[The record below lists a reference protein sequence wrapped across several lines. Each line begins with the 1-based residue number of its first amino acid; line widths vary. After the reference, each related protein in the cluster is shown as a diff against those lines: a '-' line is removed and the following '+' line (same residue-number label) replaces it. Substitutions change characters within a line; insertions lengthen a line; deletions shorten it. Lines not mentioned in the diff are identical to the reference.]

1 MEGYGMD
8 YSTNAIGIRHGKENP
23 LTLIRDEYLFIT
35 GEDACAS
42 AVLAAL
48 EHWSNWKVG
57 KKEDAT
63 PWILRSHAKL
73 SIDMLGL
80 YGVRKIADAIK
91 KLESLGYLEVMGSVG
106 ETPRYKL
113 NVENINGDLEGYIPY
128 GERTSAKVKTSPAEG
143 KRYPGRKEDPLR
155 KKEEGV
161 RKTADIIDT
170 RIDSLIDLSI
180 ETENRDSSTLYTLDK
195 GNHIGEV
202 NSSENLKDFLASLRT
217 WRSDFQA
224 WRYTTHER
232 GAQDVLAE
240 IREVYSRVMYANM
253 NETLTLDMIPGI
265 VEDLSQYGFTWN
277 LQENPYP
284 LAGSHLSNLGMVVEG

>member
-1 MEGYGMD
+1 MKGNEMD
-8 YSTNAIGIRHGKENP
+8 YSTNAVGIRHGKDNP

-35 GEDACAS
+35 EEDTCAS

-57 KKEDAT
+57 RKEEAT
-63 PWILRSHAKL
+63 PWITRSHAKL
-73 SIDMLGL
+73 AIDMLGL

-91 KLESLGYLEVMGSVG
+91 KLESLGFLEVKGTVG
-106 ETPRYKL
+106 ETPRYRL
-113 NVENINGDLEGYIPY
+113 NVENINAALEGYIPY
-128 GERTSAKVKTSPAEG
+128 GERTSAKVQTSPAEG

-170 RIDSLIDLSI
+170 RIDSLIDLPI
-180 ETENRDSSTLYTLDK
+180 ETENRTSSTLYTLDK

-224 WRYTTHER
+224 WRYTTSER

-265 VEDLSQYGFTWN
+265 VEELSQYGFTWN

-284 LAGSHLSNLGMVVEG
+284 LAGIHLSNLGMVVEG